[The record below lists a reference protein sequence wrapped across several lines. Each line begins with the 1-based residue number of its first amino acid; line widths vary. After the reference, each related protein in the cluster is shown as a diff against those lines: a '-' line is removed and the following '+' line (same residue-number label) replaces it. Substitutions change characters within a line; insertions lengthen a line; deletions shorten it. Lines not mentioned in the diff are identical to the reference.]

1 MSSTQ
6 ALDNAASFSRRNRG
20 GSNHRDESPARSPS
34 YPFAAIVG
42 MEAAKRALMLLA
54 VDAGLRGALLS
65 SDTGS
70 EITAFARSFSAM
82 LARLDSSVSTFE
94 DDSSRGERGAKAVFP
109 LIELP
114 LNVTEDRLL
123 GGIDLER
130 TIATGTK
137 HNAQGLLAEADG
149 GLLFV
154 ADINLLDANLI
165 DHVAAAFDEGAVRVE
180 REGLSAT
187 FHSRFRLIGAYNR
200 AEGEVSPHLKDRI
213 GILIECVTEDSPEE
227 IAEAVSR
234 ALRFEQDPRGFIEEF
249 AVETAAVQSAIVDAR
264 RRLNKITTTSNDI
277 RRIAEAAISLGVEG
291 NRADLFAVRAARANA
306 ALAGRDRISDEDIII
321 AIMLVLLPRATML
334 LAPEDGKEETNEPAE
349 SAKEETVSDSQ
360 DDSDNQA
367 DPNNQ
372 AASENQVDSVDSGAD
387 DSIERTERS
396 IEEMVVEAMDAPAPD
411 DALITSRGKPGRGNS
426 GRRSQ
431 VLDHTRGRYVGSDSR
446 RNKDSRLALD
456 ATLRA
461 AAPYQIARRVKKT
474 APPAPCVE
482 DKKVRITADDLRFK
496 RFKRKAGTL
505 FIFAVDASGSMALN
519 RMAQAKGALARLL
532 QQAYL
537 HRDKVALISFRR
549 STAETI
555 LAPTRS
561 VELAKRIVDALPT
574 GGATPI
580 AAAIIEALNLSR
592 LARLQGISQA
602 MLLLFTDGR
611 ANVALH
617 PESRKG
623 PSQRADSITEELKRI
638 GGVLNAEGIATVVID
653 TRPRFVSTGEG
664 RALAEL
670 IGGRYLYLPRA
681 DSTAIYNAVASVS
694 EEARHQT

>member
-1 MSSTQ
+1 MSSTK
-6 ALDNAASFSRRNRG
+6 AHDKAASFSGRN
-20 GSNHRDESPARSPS
+20 RDESTQRAASSRHPPY
-34 YPFAAIVG
+34 YPFAATAG

-54 VDAGLRGALLS
+54 VDAGLRGVLITSAEW
-65 SDTGS
+65 S
-70 EITAFARSFSAM
+70 ETTAFVRSFAAM
-82 LARLDSSVSTFE
+82 LAQLDSLSLTPE
-94 DDSSRGERGAKAVFP
+94 DNSSRPNGEAKAVFP
-109 LIELP
+109 LIDLP
-114 LNVTEDRLL
+114 LNVTVDRLL
-123 GGIDLER
+123 GGIDLDR
-130 TIATGTK
+130 TVATGTR
-137 HNAQGLLAEADG
+137 HHAPGLLAEADG
-149 GLLFV
+149 GLLLV
-154 ADINLLDANLI
+154 ADINLLDANLT
-165 DHVAAAFDEGAVRVE
+165 DHVAAALDAGAVRVE

-187 FHSRFRLIGAYNR
+187 LHSRFRLIGAYNR
-200 AEGEVSPHLKDRI
+200 AGGEVSPHLKDRV
-213 GILIECVTEDSPEE
+213 GILIECAPEYSPEG

-234 ALRFEQDPRGFIEEF
+234 ALRFDQDPCGFIEEF
-249 AVETAAVQSAIVDAR
+249 AVETAAVQSAIADAR
-264 RRLNKITTTSNDI
+264 ERLGEITMTSSDI
-277 RRIAEAAISLGVEG
+277 RRVAEAAISLGVEG
-291 NRADLFAVRAARANA
+291 NRADLFAVKAARANA
-306 ALAGRDRISDEDIII
+306 AISGRDRISDEDIIT
-321 AIMLVLLPRATML
+321 AIKLVLLPRATRFP
-334 LAPEDGKEETNEPAE
+334 APEEGKEGTGEPSASANEE
-349 SAKEETVSDSQ
+349 SGRDDRV
-360 DDSDNQA
+360 DSDNHR
-367 DPNNQ
+367 D
-372 AASENQVDSVDSGAD
+372 SENRVDSGDAAD
-387 DSIERTERS
+387 DDFIERTGRP
-396 IEEMVVEAMDAPAPD
+396 IEELVVEAMDAPAPD
-411 DALITSRGKPGRGNS
+411 DALTQWRSKPGRGNS

-431 VLDHTRGRYVGSDSR
+431 VLDHTRGRYVASDSR
-446 RNKDSRLALD
+446 RNKDARLAID

-461 AAPYQIARRVKKT
+461 AAPYQAARRVKK
-474 APPAPCVE
+474 ADPSSPGVK
-482 DKKVRITADDLRFK
+482 DKKLRITAGDLRFK

-580 AAAIIEALNLSR
+580 AAAIVEALGLAR

-617 PESRKG
+617 SEGRKG
-623 PSQRADSITEELKRI
+623 PSQRAESITDELKRI
-638 GGVLNAEGIATVVID
+638 GGVLEAEGIAAVVID

-681 DSTAIYNAVASVS
+681 DTTAIYNAVASVS
-694 EEARHQT
+694 EEVRRQT